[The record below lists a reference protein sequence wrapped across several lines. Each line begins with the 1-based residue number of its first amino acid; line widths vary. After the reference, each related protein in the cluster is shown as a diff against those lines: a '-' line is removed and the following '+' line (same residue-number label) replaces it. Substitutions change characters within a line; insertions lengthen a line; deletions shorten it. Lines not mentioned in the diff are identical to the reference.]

1 MSERKKIQVDVI
13 SDVMCPWCY
22 IGKKHLDAAI
32 GLAEELD
39 IEVRWR
45 PFQLDSTLPK
55 EGRDRQDYLNTK
67 FGGKER
73 ANEIYGRIKQA
84 GSELGIDFDFDAMKV
99 SPNTMDAHRLIQWAG
114 GQDTAM
120 QDRVVTRL
128 FESFFL
134 EGGHIG
140 KDETLIKIAKDA
152 GMDEQLIASLL
163 GGDDDTKRVADEI
176 EHARNNGVSGVPCF
190 VIDNK
195 FVVTGA
201 QPAATLA
208 QAFRHAA
215 SEKSEAAQYSP
226 KN

>member
-1 MSERKKIQVDVI
+1 
-13 SDVMCPWCY
+13 MCPWCY

-32 GLAEELD
+32 DLAEELD

-67 FGGKER
+67 FGGKEH

-114 GQDTAM
+114 GQDAAM

-128 FESFFL
+128 FENFFL

-140 KDETLIKIAKDA
+140 KDETLIKIAKDS
-152 GMDEQLIASLL
+152 GMDEQLVASLL
-163 GGDDDTKRVADEI
+163 TGDEDKERVAGEI
-176 EHARNNGVSGVPCF
+176 QQARNNGVSGVPCF

-195 FVVTGA
+195 FVVNGA
-201 QPAATLA
+201 QSAATLA

-215 SEKSEAAQYSP
+215 AEKSETAQYSRE
-226 KN
+226 N